1 MEERTMALGSVGA
14 VSNVAS
20 PGTGKSAGSAASPL
34 GLSQSQFFQLL
45 TAQLQNQDPLN
56 PVSSTDFTSQLSQMS
71 MLTGIQQLNTSF
83 QQMLQIQQLSQGAA
97 LVGKTIRYGTGT
109 DAGSGVVQAI
119 SVNNGTLQVQVNG
132 KNITAD
138 QISSIVQGTPG
149 S

>member
-1 MEERTMALGSVGA
+1 MALGSVGA

-20 PGTGKSAGSAASPL
+20 PSTSQSAGSGAAPL
-34 GLSQSQFFQLL
+34 GLTQAQFFKLL

-97 LVGKTIRYGTGT
+97 LVGKNIRYG
-109 DAGSGVVQAI
+109 SG
-119 SVNNGTLQVQVNG
+119 
-132 KNITAD
+132 
-138 QISSIVQGTPG
+138 
-149 S
+149 